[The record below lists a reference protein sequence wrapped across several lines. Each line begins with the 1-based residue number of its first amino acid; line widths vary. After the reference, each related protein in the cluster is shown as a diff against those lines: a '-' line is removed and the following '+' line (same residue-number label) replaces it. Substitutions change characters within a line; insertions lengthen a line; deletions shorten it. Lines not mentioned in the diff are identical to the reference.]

1 MTSFQLVFY
10 VFGVIFLAEL
20 PDKTALAAL
29 VLATRYEAAAVF
41 IGAALA
47 LAVQSVIAVA
57 AGSLLSFLPP
67 RAIHIGAGLLF
78 LGSAVVMWRR
88 GDEDEH
94 SGEKTDEGRPSFFKA
109 VGTVFVVV
117 FIAEWGDLTQFGT
130 AALAA
135 RYRAPLAVFVG
146 STLGLWTALAI
157 AVFVGNRA
165 AKLLDPNRTKKIAAV
180 VFALIG
186 ALLLAGVI

>member
-1 MTSFQLVFY
+1 
-10 VFGVIFLAEL
+10 
-20 PDKTALAAL
+20 
-29 VLATRYEAAAVF
+29 
-41 IGAALA
+41 
-47 LAVQSVIAVA
+47 
-57 AGSLLSFLPP
+57 
-67 RAIHIGAGLLF
+67 
-78 LGSAVVMWRR
+78 MWRR

-94 SGEKTDEGRPSFFKA
+94 AGEKTDEGRPSFFKA

-146 STLGLWTALAI
+146 STLGLWAALAI